1 MTRQEQ
7 ALTDEP
13 ADLATEMASA
23 ATARRGG
30 PAGAPLRPVQPPGV
44 AAVLAALRRRRLP
57 LLACIVLV
65 PLLAAVALH
74 QVTPLYTAT
83 GTVLY
88 DDSGYA
94 ARELQSVMRVDPM
107 TDAVMAS
114 QAEILRGLSIAER
127 ISDRLGLDRDPGFNA
142 ALRPP
147 GALARAIAAARRL
160 AGRLLQPIAPDLAQ
174 QLLAPRPP
182 DPAAERRNTLLAV
195 QDAIAVATVKASRV
209 LDVSFTGREPEQ
221 AARAV
226 DLAMRLYAQDQ
237 LDAKIAAVHRA
248 TDWLDQRVAELRA
261 QVRQAEGRI
270 AAYRAAHGLSQ
281 GVRAGLDTERISQLN
296 EDLLNSR
303 NELAAAQARLDA
315 ARGAAGP
322 AAQAAIAP
330 SVVQARAQRDL
341 LAGQLQARAVNAGA
355 DNPDLAALRA
365 HLAAADRA
373 VAAETARVAAAD
385 GAALRIARDR
395 VAALQDALRRAQDQQ
410 DRSDADQVALNAMQ
424 RDADAAR
431 ALLQQV
437 QEREQQTAQQTAI
450 ETADA
455 RIISRALPPAEP
467 SYPRRGPLLAAAAAF
482 GVLFGLLLVHLLELS
497 DGTFRSGEDVRTRLG
512 LRCLALIPEI
522 GRRTLGRRRLFDYPL
537 DKPLSP
543 YAEQIRALRAG
554 LWLGRARPRIV
565 AFTAAR
571 PSEGKTSVTLA
582 LARCAA
588 LCGERVAVI
597 DCDLRQPSIGRMLG
611 LDGGPGLIDCLQGRA
626 DLGDVLRHDQA
637 TGLAVMPAGELH
649 TDGMAVFQSGAMAAL
664 LQRLRREYD
673 LVLLDAPP
681 AHAMTDA
688 RIVAGLA
695 EATVLCLRWRST
707 PLGVVRDALNLLEE
721 AQASVAGVA
730 LTRVD
735 VRAHVRSGYADAEVY
750 HPRYGGYFRE

>member
-1 MTRQEQ
+1 M
-7 ALTDEP
+7 TDEP
-13 ADLATEMASA
+13 ADLATETASA
-23 ATARRGG
+23 AAARRGD
-30 PAGAPLRPVQPPGV
+30 PAGAKLRLAQPAGI
-44 AAVLAALRRRRLP
+44 AAALAALRRRRLP
-57 LLACIVLV
+57 LLGSIVLA

-94 ARELQSVMRVDPM
+94 ARELQSVLRVDPM

-114 QAEILRGLSIAER
+114 QAEIVRGLSIAER
-127 ISDRLGLDRDPGFNA
+127 ITDRLGLDRDPGFNA

-147 GALARAIAAARRL
+147 GALARAAAAARTL
-160 AGRLLQPIAPDLAQ
+160 AGRVILPVAPDLAAR
-174 QLLAPRPP
+174 LLAPKPP
-182 DPAAERRNTLLAV
+182 DKQAERRNTLLAV
-195 QDAIAVATVKASRV
+195 QDAFTVATVKASHI
-209 LDVSFTGREPEQ
+209 LEVSFTARDPDQ
-221 AARAV
+221 AAQAV
-226 DLAMRLYAQDQ
+226 DLAMQLYAQDQ
-237 LDAKIAAVHRA
+237 LDAKIAAVDRA
-248 TDWLDQRVAELRA
+248 TAWLDQRVAELRA
-261 QVRQAEGRI
+261 QVRQAEDRI
-270 AAYRAAHGLSQ
+270 AAYRAEHGLSQ
-281 GVRAGLDTERISQLN
+281 GVRAGLDTERISQLD

-303 NELAAAQARLDA
+303 NQLAAAQARLDA
-315 ARGAAGP
+315 ARGDTGRDSGP
-322 AAQAAIAP
+322 AAQAGIAP

-341 LAGQLQARAVNAGA
+341 LAGQLQARAANAGA
-355 DNPDLAALRA
+355 DNPDLGALRA

-373 VAAETARVAAAD
+373 VAAETARVVAAD
-385 GAALRIARDR
+385 EAELRADQDR
-395 VAALQDALRRAQDQQ
+395 VAALQDALRHAQDQQ
-410 DRSDADQVALNAMQ
+410 ERSEAAQVALNAMQ

-437 QEREQQTAQQTAI
+437 QEREQQTAQQNAI

-467 SYPRRGPLLAAAAAF
+467 SYPRRGPLLAAAVAF
-482 GVLFGLLLVHLLELS
+482 GVLFGLLLVHLLELA
-497 DGTFRSGEDVRTRLG
+497 DGTFRSGEDVRARLG

-522 GRRTLGRRRLFDYPL
+522 GRRGLGGRSLFDYPV

-554 LWLGRARPRIV
+554 LWMGRARPRIV

-571 PSEGKTSVTLA
+571 PSEGKTTVTLA

-588 LCGERVAVI
+588 LCGERVVVI
-597 DCDLRQPSIGRMLG
+597 DCDLRQPSVGRMLG
-611 LDGGPGLIDCLQGRA
+611 LDGGLGLIDCLQGRTA
-626 DLGDVLRHDQA
+626 LAEVIRQDKA
-637 TGLAVMPAGELH
+637 TGLAVIPAGLLQ
-649 TDGMAVFQSGAMAAL
+649 TDGLAAFQSGAMAQL
-664 LQRLRREYD
+664 LQRLRQDYD

-688 RIVAGLA
+688 RIIAGLA

-707 PLGVVRDALNLLEE
+707 PFGVVQDALGLLEE
-721 AQASVAGVA
+721 AQASIAGVA